1 MLLLA
6 NNADPNKEDL
16 EGVDLVSIRKRRSN
30 LVVRM
35 LLEKGAAVRAYGISS
50 QDQELFRM

>member
-6 NNADPNKEDL
+6 NNADPNKEDS
-16 EGVDLVSIRKRRSN
+16 EGRRPVSIGKRRSN

-35 LLEKGAAVRAYGISS
+35 LSKKGAAVQAYEISL
-50 QDQELFRM
+50 QD